1 MKNINLMKI
10 DIVSEYTIK
19 KERMQGRTDRMS
31 QTTASKQQL
40 FWLRPVTGGWV
51 YLVWSTM

>member
-19 KERMQGRTDRMS
+19 KERIQGRTDR
-31 QTTASKQQL
+31 QEVADNG
-40 FWLRPVTGGWV
+40 F
-51 YLVWSTM
+51 